1 MKLRDKIVTQAVICM
16 MIFAVIK
23 TVGLIDAEP
32 INKVKSAV
40 SSYYQKN
47 YTLEDIKD
55 VGSKAVKEAK
65 DIDTELLD
73 ELLVKANQLTEENP
87 LGKADKNGLQV
98 VYAAEKGTVTEA
110 GIDKEI
116 GSFIKIKSSD
126 SIYTYGNLS
135 ELSAVTGDKVKKG
148 DVIGEFN
155 SKEGAEFY
163 YQRT

>member
-65 DIDTELLD
+65 DINTAVTAAV
-73 ELLVKANQLTEENP
+73 VKANQLTEENP

-98 VYAAEKGTVTEA
+98 VYAAEKGTVTQA

>member
-1 MKLRDKIVTQAVICM
+1 M
-16 MIFAVIK
+16 
-23 TVGLIDAEP
+23 
-32 INKVKSAV
+32 
-40 SSYYQKN
+40 
-47 YTLEDIKD
+47 
-55 VGSKAVKEAK
+55 
-65 DIDTELLD
+65 
-73 ELLVKANQLTEENP
+73 VKANQLTEENP